1 MQTEQGSIINL
12 EEIDY
17 QQFDGDTVYRDLDI
31 LLETT
36 HSLEQLLDTFF
47 FEIQLWISS
56 DGMHFSNVARNVKH
70 EVGFDSRNKCHY
82 RLYRGAN
89 YLGEICFFR
98 KTRYSLDEL
107 ELIEELVTMLIE
119 PLQLSMAHHTKM
131 V

>member
-1 MQTEQGSIINL
+1 MHTEPRSIITL
-12 EEIDY
+12 DEIDY
-17 QQFDGDTVYRDLDI
+17 QQFEGYSVYRNLDI

-47 FEIQLWISS
+47 FEIQHWISS
-56 DGMHFSNVARNVKH
+56 DGMCFSNEARNVYH

-89 YLGEICFFR
+89 YLGEICFSR
-98 KTRYSLDEL
+98 KTRYNLDEL

-131 V
+131 I